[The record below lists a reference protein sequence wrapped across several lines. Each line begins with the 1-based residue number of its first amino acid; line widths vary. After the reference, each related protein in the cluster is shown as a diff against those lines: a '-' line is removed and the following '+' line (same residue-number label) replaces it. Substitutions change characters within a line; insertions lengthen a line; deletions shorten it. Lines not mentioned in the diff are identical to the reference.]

1 KSPVNYVL
9 PPGVTR
15 ETDPSQ
21 PQLLQQNEQSMVLR
35 VADLSAGEA
44 RAVYKNTTYDM
55 RKYKRLQM
63 FVHGEAMVDAAA
75 QAQNLKDYE
84 LSCFIRFGSDM
95 VNNYYEYEIP
105 LKLTK
110 PGVYL
115 SDKLADREEVW
126 QPSNMFDFPFTVLTD
141 AKLKRNKARQQG
153 QTGVSNSIPFVVF
166 DESNQNNKITI
177 MGNPNISEVEN
188 IMIGIRNVSGN
199 TKSGEV
205 WVNEMRM
212 SEFDEN
218 PGWAGLANLSVGLSD
233 LGSLNVSGRA
243 ETSGFGGLESTITNR
258 SLDDTYQMNLS
269 AALDLGRFL
278 PEQIKLQIPAYFT
291 YTTETVSPKY
301 NPLDNDILL
310 RDALDNL
317 QDKFAKD
324 SLKNL
329 SQSVVTT
336 KSFNVTNAKINVKSK
351 KPKFYD
357 PANVAFTLSSSE
369 TDEHTPEIFQNLNK
383 QQRAAVNYSFSFNN
397 EPWEPFKKSKGMK
410 SPALKLI
417 KDFNVY
423 YLPTTLSYNTS
434 LNRVYSQILLRDLI
448 SGVSPLAQPDGM
460 GNISSSKDF
469 MWNRQFDLQY
479 NITRSLKVGLQTAT
493 NANIA
498 EPRFTPEIGK
508 EYYEQWRD
516 TVWYN
521 IKKMGTPYTYQQ
533 VFDASWKIP
542 IDKLPLLDWV
552 TSNAQYNSTYSWNR
566 SATMEGGSDIGNV
579 ASSMGSFSLDGT
591 LNFENLYNK
600 VKYLKDV
607 NTRSQAALRSQPYVS
622 KTFRQTVNLKAGTPL
637 TVNHALG
644 SQRFSFTAKD

>member
-1 KSPVNYVL
+1 MAASLEQCHRHRRLQRIAHHRQVFLEQLVLQVLRAGGNDHLAARKQRGHQIGEGLASAGARLAKLSPDAISRMQNDPFSPLKDPAGDDYHFYRGTDYDEQKLSILERYKYYNGTEGNSPATENTGETYSTSATLLPDMEDINSDNTLNEYEKYYQYKVALRPGTMKIGSNYITDVLDANVSLKNGKTETVRWYQFKIPVREYDDKVGSIRNFKSIRFIRMFLTNFSRETHLRFGTLDLVRGEWKTYSKPLNALNAATASNSRLDVLAVNIEENGRKSPVNYVL
-9 PPGVTR
+9 PPGITR

-110 PGVYL
+110 PGMYL

-153 QTGVSNSIPFVVF
+153 QSGVSNSTPYIVF

-177 MGNPNISEVEN
+177 VGNPNISEVEN

-218 PGWAGLANLSVGLSD
+218 AGWAGLANLSVGLSD

-269 AALDLGRFL
+269 AALDLGR
-278 PEQIKLQIPAYFT
+278 IPART
-291 YTTETVSPKY
+291 
-301 NPLDNDILL
+301 
-310 RDALDNL
+310 
-317 QDKFAKD
+317 DKTPDTGLFH
-324 SLKNL
+324 LYHRNCI
-329 SQSVVTT
+329 
-336 KSFNVTNAKINVKSK
+336 AKI
-351 KPKFYD
+351 
-357 PANVAFTLSSSE
+357 
-369 TDEHTPEIFQNLNK
+369 
-383 QQRAAVNYSFSFNN
+383 
-397 EPWEPFKKSKGMK
+397 
-410 SPALKLI
+410 
-417 KDFNVY
+417 
-423 YLPTTLSYNTS
+423 
-434 LNRVYSQILLRDLI
+434 
-448 SGVSPLAQPDGM
+448 
-460 GNISSSKDF
+460 
-469 MWNRQFDLQY
+469 
-479 NITRSLKVGLQTAT
+479 
-493 NANIA
+493 
-498 EPRFTPEIGK
+498 
-508 EYYEQWRD
+508 
-516 TVWYN
+516 
-521 IKKMGTPYTYQQ
+521 
-533 VFDASWKIP
+533 
-542 IDKLPLLDWV
+542 
-552 TSNAQYNSTYSWNR
+552 
-566 SATMEGGSDIGNV
+566 
-579 ASSMGSFSLDGT
+579 
-591 LNFENLYNK
+591 
-600 VKYLKDV
+600 
-607 NTRSQAALRSQPYVS
+607 
-622 KTFRQTVNLKAGTPL
+622 
-637 TVNHALG
+637 
-644 SQRFSFTAKD
+644 